1 MEQTTRRN
9 GMEPMRSC
17 RQKLIDFWDDLG
29 IWNQFGLTFVAG
41 ISIFVLCLEVLHGLY
56 GT

>member
-1 MEQTTRRN
+1 
-9 GMEPMRSC
+9 MEPVRSC
-17 RQKLIDFWDDLG
+17 GQKLIDFWDDLG
-29 IWNQFGLTFVAG
+29 IWNPFGLTFVAG